1 MKRDEKGRFAKKDE
15 EGLKIIIGL
24 LPLKRMLTWL
34 FIIGILMPWISILR
48 KNNLFQK
55 LMDVLDKFF
64 EKTIEEAVL
73 KRKMDYFHNSN
84 SYLIKDQ

>member
-15 EGLKIIIGL
+15 GGLEIMIGL
-24 LPLKRMLTWL
+24 PSLKRMLTWL
-34 FIIGILMPWISILR
+34 FIIGILMPWISIIR

-64 EKTIEEAVL
+64 EKNIEEAVTQKKNGL
-73 KRKMDYFHNSN
+73 FS
-84 SYLIKDQ
+84 